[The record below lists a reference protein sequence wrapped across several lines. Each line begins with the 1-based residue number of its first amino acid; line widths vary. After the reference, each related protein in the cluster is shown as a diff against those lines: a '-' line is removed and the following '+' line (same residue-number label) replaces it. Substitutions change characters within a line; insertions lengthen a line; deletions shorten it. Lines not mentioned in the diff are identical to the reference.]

1 MLVVAFTLDGFGL
14 LRFQFSCF
22 SYLGV
27 RTFTQVF
34 MKRECIGLMK
44 ALQTSIVM
52 WALNLVQKARNHS
65 LVVLGSCPVLRSE
78 DLSRWVF
85 ETSSFDLRWYRYLR
99 AGKT

>member
-1 MLVVAFTLDGFGL
+1 
-14 LRFQFSCF
+14 
-22 SYLGV
+22 
-27 RTFTQVF
+27 

-65 LVVLGSCPVLRSE
+65 LVVLGSCPFSGPRISLV
-78 DLSRWVF
+78 VF

-99 AGKT
+99 AGRHDVLGF